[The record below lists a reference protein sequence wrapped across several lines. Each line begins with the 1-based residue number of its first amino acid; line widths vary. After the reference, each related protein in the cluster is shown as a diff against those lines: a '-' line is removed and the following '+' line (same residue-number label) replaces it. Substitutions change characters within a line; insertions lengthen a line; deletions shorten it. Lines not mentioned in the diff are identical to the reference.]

1 MPSTVLP
8 GRTLPIQD
16 SLTEPFWRG
25 ARDCQLLLPLSPETG
40 QICWPPRR
48 FPPVGSADP
57 PTWIKASGMG
67 VIYTFSVVHRSSHA
81 KPPVP
86 YVLAVVALAEGA
98 YMTTN
103 IINVDP
109 DSVYIGMPVTVA
121 FEELQ
126 NGERLPVFTPI
137 AAESRLL

>member
-1 MPSTVLP
+1 
-8 GRTLPIQD
+8 
-16 SLTEPFWRG
+16 
-25 ARDCQLLLPLSPETG
+25 
-40 QICWPPRR
+40 
-48 FPPVGSADP
+48 
-57 PTWIKASGMG
+57 MG